1 MDGGITMG
9 KRHLGLAVAALAA
22 ASLFSSS
29 QTDALTPWR
38 TFGSA
43 TARGIGVMGRD
54 AQGTRIDD
62 TVIVGMDST
71 TRANPKRLRFVATGP
86 VTGRAQI
93 SWFVDCWDPGGEFR
107 FVDGTLAPTRLPRT
121 VDLTNKAGGVFN
133 WTLCTAGVRVEYPDP
148 RGASRPVAGVVKVV
162 LEARY

>member
-9 KRHLGLAVAALAA
+9 KKLMGLAVAALAA

-29 QTDALTPWR
+29 QTGALTPWR

-43 TARGIGVMGRD
+43 TARGIGVIGREPD
-54 AQGTRIDD
+54 GSRFDD

-71 TRANPKRLRFVATGP
+71 TRVNPKRLRFVATGP
-86 VTGRAQI
+86 DTGRAQI
-93 SWFVDCWDPGGEFR
+93 GWFVDCWDPGGDFR
-107 FVDGTLAPTRLPRT
+107 FVDGTLTPTRLPRT

-148 RGASRPVAGVVKVV
+148 RVASRPVAGVVKV
-162 LEARY
+162 LLQARY

>member
-1 MDGGITMG
+1 MG
-9 KRHLGLAVAALAA
+9 KKIVVLAVAALAA

-29 QTDALTPWR
+29 QTGALTPWR

-54 AQGTRIDD
+54 TEGTRIDD
-62 TVIVGMDST
+62 TVIVGIDST

-86 VTGRAQI
+86 DTGRAQI
-93 SWFVDCWDPGGEFR
+93 GWFVDCWDPGGDFR
-107 FVDGTLAPTRLPRT
+107 FVEGTLAPTRLPRT

-148 RGASRPVAGVVKVV
+148 RGNSRPVAGVVKVV
-162 LEARY
+162 LQAQY